1 MLLPQEARV
10 RILFLSIEKPQMELK
25 KEVEEDNISDT
36 ENENSD
42 SLSLQEK
49 VLITDRIRK
58 LSNEGL
64 AAVYLFI

>member
-1 MLLPQEARV
+1 L
-10 RILFLSIEKPQMELK
+10 IETK
-25 KEVEEDNISDT
+25 KEVDEDNVSDN

-49 VLITDRIRK
+49 VLVTDRIRK

-64 AAVYLFI
+64 AAVKINFILLFIL

>member
-1 MLLPQEARV
+1 MLLHQEARV
-10 RILFLSIEKPQMELK
+10 RFLILFIEKPQMELK
-25 KEVEEDNISDT
+25 KEVEEDNISDN

-64 AAVYLFI
+64 AAVY

>member
-1 MLLPQEARV
+1 
-10 RILFLSIEKPQMELK
+10 MELK
-25 KEVEEDNISDT
+25 KDAEEDNGSDN
-36 ENENSD
+36 ENENND

-64 AAVYLFI
+64 AAVF